1 MAVPTPG
8 GDAVPGGYPA
18 PTPHLA
24 NVDHTPYE
32 APTSLPSDNPPA
44 PSTEAF
50 DVIDAGLGD
59 ATQL

>member
-1 MAVPTPG
+1 MPG
-8 GDAVPGGYPA
+8 GDSVPNGGYPA

-32 APTSLPSDNPPA
+32 APTSLPSGNPPG
-44 PSTEAF
+44 PSTEAY

-59 ATQL
+59 VTEL